1 MSVALAILATILSA
15 LFFVGGK
22 LVMARYG
29 MAWPSLWRWSLSAT
43 GACGLIAYLL
53 LGAPALPWGW
63 CIAAGVSGS
72 VAHVCANQAMSWG
85 DASLLVPISGA
96 KPLILILLMPL
107 LMGCSLPPGMVA
119 ACWLAT
125 VGIAIGG
132 LAPRRVHH
140 HSPHPGAAVA
150 LMAVACALMALSD
163 VCGAKGMDQAGPSAK
178 FAAIAIWNASMGL
191 PPLLAWWPMRRA
203 ETPANRLRALSLG
216 VLFALFV
223 AALALAFRFAPDP
236 RLAVASVNVVV
247 AFRGVV
253 AVLMVLALDRFLATG
268 LEPLPRWVHALRLT
282 GAAVLGGAVVLA
294 YR

>member
-1 MSVALAILATILSA
+1 MSFALALAATVFSA

-22 LVMARYG
+22 LLIARYH
-29 MAWPSLWRWSLSAT
+29 MSWLSLWRWSLLAT
-43 GACGLIAYLL
+43 GACGLAAYLA

-72 VAHVCANQAMSWG
+72 LAHVCANQAMAWG

-107 LMGCSLPPGMVA
+107 LMGESLPPALVA
-119 ACWLAT
+119 ACCLAT
-125 VGIAIGG
+125 VGIAIAG

-140 HSPHPGAAVA
+140 HAPHPGAAVA
-150 LMAVACALMALSD
+150 LMSVACALMALSD
-163 VCGAKGMDQAGPSAK
+163 VFGKLGMDGAGPGARL
-178 FAAIAIWNASMGL
+178 AAIAMWNASMGL
-191 PPLLAWWPMRRA
+191 PPLLAWWPLRSP
-203 ETPANRLRALSLG
+203 ETSANRVRALALG

-223 AALALAFRFAPDP
+223 ATLALAFAYADDP

-247 AFRGVV
+247 AFRGVA
-253 AVLMVLALDRFLATG
+253 AVLMVLALDRFMATG
-268 LEPLPRWVHALRLT
+268 LEPLPRWVHALRLI
-282 GAAVLGGAVVLA
+282 GATVIGGAVVLA